1 MVIGARYTARFNL
14 VMQPD
19 ERAMLEEL
27 AKEMGL
33 KESDV
38 VRQLV
43 RREYAAKFGN
53 KPPPTEA
60 AAVKAPKKTKTKR

>member
-19 ERAMLEEL
+19 ERAMLEAL
-27 AKEMGL
+27 ATEQGL

-43 RREYAAKFGN
+43 RREYAAKFG
-53 KPPPTEA
+53 K
-60 AAVKAPKKTKTKR
+60 KAPPAVAAEPKAAKKTKAKR